1 MMKGEEMK
9 EIKIGMLGFGTVGT
23 GVVRVL
29 RENEREITAKAGVK
43 LTLKSVLVRD
53 AKKERPYMEGLH
65 LTENV
70 DEILNDEE
78 IDIVIELLG
87 GIHPAREYMLVAM
100 EKGKNVVTAN
110 KDVVAQFGK
119 DMFEAM
125 EKYGVDF
132 HFEASVGG
140 GIPIVMPLKQCLT
153 ANRVTEIMG
162 IINGTTNYMLS
173 QMAENGSDY
182 DSVLKEAQA
191 KGYAE
196 ANPAADVEGL
206 DAARKIAILA
216 SIAFNTRIRF
226 EDVSVEGITKVTPED
241 IEYAKA
247 LGLRRGGRRCA
258 RAPCIPAEGASARLR
273 QRRLQRDLR
282 ARQRH
287 RRGDVLRTRCR
298 LFADSFSRRCRRHR
312 HRARHAAR
320 YVRATALHV
329 LCAQIA
335 LPRGGNESVLLCA
348 PSRR

>member
-125 EKYGVDF
+125 EKHGVDF

-162 IINGTTNYMLS
+162 IINGTTN
-173 QMAENGSDY
+173 
-182 DSVLKEAQA
+182 
-191 KGYAE
+191 
-196 ANPAADVEGL
+196 
-206 DAARKIAILA
+206 
-216 SIAFNTRIRF
+216 
-226 EDVSVEGITKVTPED
+226 
-241 IEYAKA
+241 
-247 LGLRRGGRRCA
+247 
-258 RAPCIPAEGASARLR
+258 
-273 QRRLQRDLR
+273 
-282 ARQRH
+282 
-287 RRGDVLRTRCR
+287 
-298 LFADSFSRRCRRHR
+298 
-312 HRARHAAR
+312 
-320 YVRATALHV
+320 
-329 LCAQIA
+329 
-335 LPRGGNESVLLCA
+335 
-348 PSRR
+348 